1 MLDPDRLIPLHEAA
15 DLIDAPPSRVS
26 EWVKTGRVPSE
37 RPEER
42 WLNEH
47 EYGALRVPRQQFLHS
62 LYYRNGRL
70 EPLAPPPNGRPL
82 PAPPR
87 PRPQDPSS
95 PWAPPPDM

>member
-1 MLDPDRLIPLHEAA
+1 
-15 DLIDAPPSRVS
+15 
-26 EWVKTGRVPSE
+26 VPSE
-37 RPEER
+37 SLDGSSDIER
-42 WLNEH
+42 IV
-47 EYGALRVPRQQFLHS
+47 VPRRQFLHS

-87 PRPQDPSS
+87 PRPQGPSS